1 MNKTIEKFEAHLSK
15 LELILANAK
24 LENDAAKFIYARDA
38 RTPLFMLE
46 GLCRLYGNLH
56 DKNKFEKLKDLFKL
70 LEDALGAIDYYDV
83 YSKSYKEK
91 STVPNSIQNFM
102 EEHRDQMFAKLNEV
116 LLRDGWLDENDSR
129 LKKIR
134 KKLDE
139 MDWLPEK
146 KEVEKIKK
154 LYLEE
159 IDSVKKFISK
169 NAKPFTEMELQVHE
183 VRRDL
188 RWLSIYP
195 HALSGQI
202 QFGKKIGSE
211 IPTATF
217 VTPEILSS
225 KYNLFPEA
233 GKFSWFLLLEKNYF
247 YALSW
252 LIAELGK
259 LKDEGLEYYALVEA
273 FQKTENVSPED
284 ASAKAISILRWNGF
298 KIPSLLQTASE
309 MTQKFVSKELLDGL
323 VFGISRIK
331 KHKD

>member
-15 LELILANAK
+15 LELILAKAK

-46 GLCRLYGNLH
+46 GLCRLYGNFH

-83 YSKSYKEK
+83 YAKSYKEN
-91 STVPNSIQNFM
+91 SNVPISIQNFM

-195 HALSGQI
+195 HALIGQI